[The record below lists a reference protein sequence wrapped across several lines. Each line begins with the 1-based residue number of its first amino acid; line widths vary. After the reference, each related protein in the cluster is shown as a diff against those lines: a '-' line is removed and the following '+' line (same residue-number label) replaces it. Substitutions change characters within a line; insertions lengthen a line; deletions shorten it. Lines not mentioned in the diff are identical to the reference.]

1 MPILSKLLSLRVK
14 AKIIPADLAP
24 LGIDSTKP
32 IIYVLDTE
40 SLISRVVLKTLC
52 QENNLSY
59 KNLPEHW
66 PKLTTVMAN
75 KRLKGFWNRK
85 PNYAVFEENLKNIL
99 SFLKKNPKEQL
110 QLVPISVFLGMAP
123 HKNSGIFKNLFS
135 EQWAIGGRLR
145 KLFSVLIHG
154 KKTLVRFSQPILLNQ
169 ESDDSHSADEL
180 AKKVS
185 RVLRVHFHRV
195 KTSVV
200 GPDLSHRRTVAKNI
214 LKRQKV
220 RQEIENYAKRKK
232 ISLAQSEKEAKKI
245 IKEIAS
251 DYSYPIVSIF
261 AKVLTKFWTKVY
273 NGVVFNHFEE
283 FRAKSQ
289 KYEIIYAPCH
299 RSHIDYLIMSYALHE
314 RGVVPPHIAAGIN
327 LNMPVMGSIL
337 RRSGAFFIRRSF
349 NSALY
354 STIFSEY
361 LSALL
366 AHGVSIEYFIEGT
379 RSRTGRLLEPK
390 AGMLAMTIKS
400 YLNERNKPLMFQ
412 PAHLNYEKL
421 MEGNSYQNELG
432 GKKKKGESLR
442 GLIKARKLLKQDYG
456 RLTVNF
462 SDPIFLDDLL
472 DKFKPNWREI
482 TLNHNK
488 KPEWF
493 KALVSDCGKEIM
505 QRINAAAHVNPIN
518 LLAIT
523 LLSTPNHSAG
533 VENLAQQIEFYKE
546 LLVQLPYSSR
556 VTITDLNSKEIFDL
570 GIKLGFIEIVPH
582 ELGDVIRV
590 KSGQG
595 ILLTYY
601 RNNILHLFAAS
612 SFIAMSLINQRQLQR
627 REILRLMGVVY
638 PYVKKEL
645 YLHWS
650 KEEFINYGR
659 KTLTVLKQLDVL
671 KSASRTIE
679 RHPGG
684 SIEAG
689 KLQVLAH
696 ALMQTYERFFI
707 VIAVLSKSGTE
718 QLSVPQLETL
728 CQKTASKLNLLYG
741 FNSPDFFDKSLFK
754 NFISN
759 LKSEKVIET
768 NKEGKILFTDNLKI
782 FYLGAKRL
790 LSRRIR
796 HSVLNLLMEPKEID
810 KPEQTTPSDNK
821 QKDKKKS

>member
-1 MPILSKLLSLRVK
+1 MSILSKILYLRIK
-14 AKIIPADLAP
+14 AKIIPNDLAQ
-24 LGIDSTKP
+24 LGIDQNQP
-32 IIYVLDTE
+32 IIYVLDTD
-40 SLISRVVLKTLC
+40 SLVSRVVLKTEC
-52 QENNLSY
+52 KRNNLSY
-59 KNLPEHW
+59 KNLPENW
-66 PKLTTVMAN
+66 PNFSTVMAN
-75 KRLKGFWNRK
+75 KYLRGFWNRK
-85 PNYAVFEENLKNIL
+85 PNYMVFQKNLKELIT
-99 SFLKKNPKEQL
+99 FLKNNPEQQI
-110 QLVPISVFLGMAP
+110 QLVPVSVFLGMAP
-123 HKNSGIFKNLFS
+123 NKESGIFKNLAS
-135 EQWAIGGRLR
+135 EQWSIGGRLR
-145 KLFSVLIHG
+145 KFFSFLFHG
-154 KKTLVRFSQPILLNQ
+154 KNTLLRFNQPINLNYNQ
-169 ESDDSHSADEL
+169 EPQESIDAL
-180 AKKVS
+180 VKKIS
-185 RVLRVHFHRV
+185 RVFRVHFYRV

-200 GPDLSHRRTVAKNI
+200 GPDLSHRRTVAQNI
-214 LKRQKV
+214 LKRSKV
-220 RQEIENYAKRKK
+220 RQEIEKYAKRKK
-232 ISLAQSEKEAKKI
+232 ITVSESEKEAKKI

-251 DYSYPIVSIF
+251 DYSYSMVSIF

-289 KYEIIYAPCH
+289 KYEVIYAPCH
-299 RSHIDYLIMSYALHE
+299 RSHIDYLIMSYALHD

-327 LNMPVMGSIL
+327 LNMPVIGSVL

-361 LSALL
+361 LGALL
-366 AHGVSIEYFIEGT
+366 THGVSIEYFIEGT
-379 RSRTGRLLEPK
+379 RSRTGRLLQPK

-400 YLNERNKPLMFQ
+400 YINERNKPLMFQ
-412 PAHLNYEKL
+412 PAHVNYEKL
-421 MEGNSYQNELG
+421 IEGNSYQNELG
-432 GKKKKGESLR
+432 GKSKKGESLG
-442 GLIKARKLLKQDYG
+442 GLFKARKLLKQDYG

-462 SDPIFLDDLL
+462 SDPILLDELL

-488 KPEWF
+488 KPDWF
-493 KALVSDCGKEIM
+493 KALVNDCGNEIM

-523 LLSTPNHSAG
+523 LLSTPNHSAA

-546 LLVQLPYSSR
+546 LLIRLPYSSR
-556 VTITDLNSKEIFDL
+556 VTITSLNTQEIFEL

-582 ELGDVIRV
+582 ELGNVIRV
-590 KSGQG
+590 KKDQG

-612 SFIAMSLINQRQLQR
+612 SFIAMSLINQKQIQR

-638 PYVKKEL
+638 PFVKKEL

-650 KEEFINYGR
+650 LDEFIAYGR
-659 KTLTVLKQLDVL
+659 KTIEVLKQLEVL
-671 KSASRTIE
+671 KSANRTVE
-679 RHPGG
+679 RYTGG

-689 KLQVLAH
+689 KLRVLAN

-707 VIAVLSKSGTE
+707 VIAVLSKSGSE
-718 QLSVPQLETL
+718 QVTVPQLENL
-728 CQKTASKLNLLYG
+728 CHKTASKLTLLYG

-759 LKSEKVIET
+759 LKSEDVIKT
-768 NKEGKILFTDNLKI
+768 NTKGKIIFTDNLKI

-796 HSVLNLLMEPKEID
+796 HSVLNLLEPK
-810 KPEQTTPSDNK
+810 S
-821 QKDKKKS
+821 

>member
-1 MPILSKLLSLRVK
+1 MSFLSKLLPIRIK
-14 AKIIPADLAP
+14 AKIIPKDLAP
-24 LGIDSTKP
+24 LGIDNNKP
-32 IIYVLDTE
+32 IIYVLDTD
-40 SLISRVVLKTLC
+40 SLISRVVLKTECKKNELC
-52 QENNLSY
+52 Y
-59 KNLPEHW
+59 KNMPNNWPSLP
-66 PKLTTVMAN
+66 KVMAN

-85 PNYAVFEENLKNIL
+85 ANYEEFQENLQKIL
-99 SFLKKNPKEQL
+99 TFLKDNPTETV
-110 QLVPISVFLGMAP
+110 QLVPVSVFLGMAP
-123 HKNSGIFKNLFS
+123 NKDSGIFKNLFS

-145 KLFSVLIHG
+145 KFFSVLMHG
-154 KKTLVRFSQPILLNQ
+154 KNTILRFSQPIMLSQEISSNQ
-169 ESDDSHSADEL
+169 NLEES
-180 AKKVS
+180 AKKIS
-185 RVLRVHFHRV
+185 RVLRVHFYRV

-214 LKRQKV
+214 LQRERV
-220 RQEIENYAKRKK
+220 RQEIIGYAKRKK
-232 ISLAQSEKEAKKI
+232 ISVAESEKEARKI

-261 AKVLTKFWTKVY
+261 AKMLTKFWTKVY

-289 KYEIIYAPCH
+289 KYEVIYTPCH
-299 RSHIDYLIMSYALHE
+299 RSHIDYLIMSYALHD

-327 LNMPVMGSIL
+327 LNMPVMGPIL

-366 AHGVSIEYFIEGT
+366 SHGVSIEYFIEGT

-400 YLNERNKPLMFQ
+400 YINERNKPLMFQ

-421 MEGNSYQNELG
+421 FEGSSYQSELG
-432 GKKKKGESLR
+432 GKKKKGESLS
-442 GLIKARKLLKQDYG
+442 GLIKARKLLKQEYG

-462 SDPIFLDDLL
+462 SEAILLDDLL
-472 DKFKPNWREI
+472 DKYKPDWRGI
-482 TLNHNK
+482 TLNFNK

-493 KALVSDCGKEIM
+493 KNLVADCGQEIM
-505 QRINAAAHVNPIN
+505 QRINSAAHVNPIN

-523 LLSTPNHSAG
+523 LLSTPNHSATS
-533 VENLAQQIEFYKE
+533 ENLALQIEFYKE
-546 LLVQLPYSSR
+546 LLRRLPYSSR
-556 VTITDLNSKEIFDL
+556 VTLTELNTQEIFDL
-570 GIKLGFIEIVPH
+570 GIELGFIEVVPH

-590 KSGQG
+590 KKDQG

-601 RNNILHLFAAS
+601 RNNILHLFAVS
-612 SFIAMSLINQRQLQR
+612 SFIAMSLVNQRQLPR
-627 REILRLMGVVY
+627 KEIIRLMGVIY

-645 YLHWS
+645 FLHWT
-650 KEEFINYGR
+650 KEEFIKYGR
-659 KTLTVLKQLDVL
+659 ETINLLKELEVL
-671 KSASRTIE
+671 KSNGRTIE
-679 RHPGG
+679 RYSGG

-689 KLQVLAH
+689 KLRVLAN

-707 VIAVLSKSGTE
+707 VIAVLSKGGSE
-718 QLSVPQLETL
+718 QLTASQLENL
-728 CQKTASKLNLLYG
+728 CHKTASKLNLLYG
-741 FNSPDFFDKSLFK
+741 FNSPDFFDKYLFK

-759 LKSEKVIET
+759 LKKEKVIET
-768 NKEGKILFTDNLKI
+768 NKDNKIIFTDDLKT

-796 HSVLNLLMEPKEID
+796 HSVLNLLDSK
-810 KPEQTTPSDNK
+810 N
-821 QKDKKKS
+821 

>member
-1 MPILSKLLSLRVK
+1 MTILSKLLALRVK
-14 AKIIPADLAP
+14 VKIIPSDFEN
-24 LGIDSTKP
+24 LGIDADKP
-32 IIYVLDTE
+32 IIYVLDTD
-40 SLISRVVLKTLC
+40 SLISRVVLKTES
-52 QENNLSY
+52 QNNNLSY

-66 PKLTTVMAN
+66 PKLTSVMAN
-75 KRLKGFWNRK
+75 KRLKGFWNRQA
-85 PNYAVFEENLKNIL
+85 NYTVFQDNLNTIL
-99 SFLKKNPKEQL
+99 NFLKENPKEQV
-110 QLVPISVFLGMAP
+110 QLVPVSVFLGMAP
-123 HKNSGIFKNLFS
+123 NKDAGIFKILFS

-145 KLFSVLIHG
+145 KFFSVLYHG
-154 KKTLVRFSQPILLNQ
+154 KNTILQYSQPILLNQ
-169 ESDDSHSADEL
+169 VFDSKDSIEGL
-180 AKKVS
+180 SKKIS
-185 RVLRVHFHRV
+185 RVLRVHFYRT

-214 LKRQKV
+214 LKRPKV
-220 RQEIENYAKRKK
+220 HQEIENYAKRKK
-232 ISLAQSEKEAKKI
+232 ITFAQSEKQAKKI

-251 DYSYPIVSIF
+251 DYTYSIVGLF
-261 AKVLTKFWTKVY
+261 AKALTKFWTKVY

-289 KYEIIYAPCH
+289 KYEVIYTPCH
-299 RSHIDYLIMSYALHE
+299 RSHVDYLIMSYALHE

-327 LNMPVMGSIL
+327 LNMPVIGPIL
-337 RRSGAFFIRRSF
+337 RKSGAFFIRRSF

-379 RSRTGRLLEPK
+379 RSRTGRLLQPK

-400 YLNERNKPLMFQ
+400 YINERNKPLMFQ
-412 PAHLNYEKL
+412 PAHVNYERL

-432 GKKKKGESLR
+432 GKSKKGETLS

-472 DKFKPNWREI
+472 DKHKPNWREI

-488 KPEWF
+488 KPDWF
-493 KALVSDCGKEIM
+493 KALVNDCGTEIM
-505 QRINAAAHVNPIN
+505 QHINAAAHVNPIN

-533 VENLAQQIEFYKE
+533 VENLADQIDFYKE
-546 LLVQLPYSSR
+546 LIIRLPYSSR
-556 VTITDLNSKEIFDL
+556 VTMTDLNTQEIFDL
-570 GIKLGFIEIVPH
+570 GIKLGFIELVKH

-590 KSGQG
+590 KKEQG

-601 RNNILHLFAAS
+601 RNNILHLFAVS
-612 SFIAMSLINQRQLQR
+612 SFVAMTLNNQQQLQR
-627 REILRLMGVVY
+627 REILRLLAVVY
-638 PYVKKEL
+638 PYVKNEL
-645 YLHWS
+645 YIHWTK
-650 KEEFINYGR
+650 KEFVSYGR
-659 KTLTVLKQLDVL
+659 DTLDVLKQLNLL
-671 KSASRTIE
+671 KTASRTIE
-679 RHPGG
+679 RFPGG
-684 SIEAG
+684 TLESG
-689 KLQVLAH
+689 KLKVLSN

-707 VIAVLSKSGTE
+707 VIAVLSKGGSEKLT
-718 QLSVPQLETL
+718 VPQLETL
-728 CQKTASKLNLLYG
+728 CHKTASKLNLLYG

-759 LKSEKVIET
+759 LKTENLIET
-768 NKEGKILFTDNLKI
+768 NNEGKIIFTENLKT
-782 FYLGAKRL
+782 FYLGSKML

-796 HSVLNLLMEPKEID
+796 HSVLTLLEP
-810 KPEQTTPSDNK
+810 NN
-821 QKDKKKS
+821 

>member
-1 MPILSKLLSLRVK
+1 MSIISKILSLRVK
-14 AKIIPADLAP
+14 VKIIPDDLGK
-24 LGIDSTKP
+24 LGINNSKP
-32 IIYVLDTE
+32 IIYVLDTN
-40 SLISRVVLKTLC
+40 SLVSRVVLKTEC
-52 QENNLSY
+52 EKKHLSY

-75 KRLKGFWNRK
+75 KRLKGFWSRK
-85 PNYAVFEENLKNIL
+85 ADYLEFQENLQTIL
-99 SFLKKNPKEQL
+99 TFLKEYPQEQV
-110 QLVPISVFLGMAP
+110 QLVPVSVYLGMAP
-123 HKNSGIFKNLFS
+123 NKNAGIFKILFS
-135 EQWAIGGRLR
+135 EHWSIGGRLR
-145 KLFSVLIHG
+145 KFFSILFHG
-154 KKTLVRFSQPILLNQ
+154 KNTLLQFSQPILLNH
-169 ESDDSHSADEL
+169 ELDNSNSVEDL
-180 AKKVS
+180 AKKIS
-185 RVLRVHFHRV
+185 RVLRVHFYRV

-214 LKRQKV
+214 LKRTKV
-220 RQEIENYAKRKK
+220 KQEIENYARRKK
-232 ISLAQSEKEAKKI
+232 ITVAKSEKEARKI

-251 DYSYPIVSIF
+251 DYTYSIVSLF

-289 KYEIIYAPCH
+289 KYEVVYAPCH

-327 LNMPVMGSIL
+327 LNMPVLGPIL
-337 RRSGAFFIRRSF
+337 RKSGAFFIRRSF

-366 AHGVSIEYFIEGT
+366 SHGVSIEYFIEGG
-379 RSRTGRLLEPK
+379 RSRTGRLLQPK

-412 PAHLNYEKL
+412 PAHVNYEKL

-432 GKKKKGESLR
+432 GKTKKGESLSD
-442 GLIKARKLLKQDYG
+442 LFKARKLLKQEFG

-462 SDPIFLDDLL
+462 SEPILLDDML
-472 DKFKPNWREI
+472 DKYKPNWREI
-482 TLNHNK
+482 TLEHKK
-488 KPEWF
+488 KPDWF
-493 KALVSDCGKEIM
+493 KALVNDCGQEIM

-533 VENLAQQIEFYKE
+533 IENLTQQIDFYKE
-546 LLVQLPYSSR
+546 LITRLPYSSR
-556 VTITDLNSKEIFDL
+556 ITITKLNTQEILDL
-570 GIKLGFIEIVPH
+570 GVKLGFIEIVTH

-590 KSGQG
+590 KKEQG
-595 ILLTYY
+595 VLMTYY
-601 RNNILHLFAAS
+601 RNNILHLFAVS
-612 SFIAMSLINQRQLQR
+612 SFIAMSLVNQRQLQR
-627 REILRLMGVVY
+627 REIIRLLGVIY

-650 KEEFINYGR
+650 LEEFIAYGR
-659 KTLTVLKQLDVL
+659 ETLEVLKQLEVL
-671 KSASRTIE
+671 KTANRTIE
-679 RHPGG
+679 RYSGG
-684 SIEAG
+684 TNEGG
-689 KLQVLAH
+689 KLRVLAN
-696 ALMQTYERFFI
+696 ALTQTYERFFI
-707 VIAVLSKSGTE
+707 VIAVLSKSGSE
-718 QLSVPQLETL
+718 QLTVPQLETL
-728 CQKTASKLNLLYG
+728 CHKTASKLNLLYG

-768 NKEGKILFTDNLKI
+768 NTAGKILFTDNLKT
-782 FYLGAKRL
+782 FYMGAKTL

-796 HSVLNLLMEPKEID
+796 HSVLNLLEPTKEKVTNPLI
-810 KPEQTTPSDNK
+810 ET
-821 QKDKKKS
+821 DKKTNK

>member
-1 MPILSKLLSLRVK
+1 MSILSKILYLRVK
-14 AKIIPADLAP
+14 AKIIPDNLES
-24 LGIDSTKP
+24 LGINQNKP
-32 IIYVLDTE
+32 IIYVLDMD
-40 SLISRVVLKTLC
+40 SLVSRLVLKTECKSHKLG
-52 QENNLSY
+52 Y

-85 PNYAVFEENLKNIL
+85 PSYSVFQDNLETIL
-99 SFLKKNPKEQL
+99 AFLKENPKEHV
-110 QLVPISVFLGMAP
+110 QLVPVSVFLGMAP
-123 HKNSGIFKNLFS
+123 SKNAGIFKILFS
-135 EQWAIGGRLR
+135 EQWSIGGRLR
-145 KLFSVLIHG
+145 KFFSILFHG
-154 KKTLVRFSQPILLNQ
+154 KNTLLRFSQPILLNG
-169 ESDDSHSADEL
+169 SMDDSNSAEKL
-180 AKKVS
+180 SKKLS
-185 RVLRVHFHRV
+185 RVLRVHFYRI

-214 LKRQKV
+214 LKRTKV
-220 RQEIENYAKRKK
+220 HQEIKNYAKRKK
-232 ISLAQSEKEAKKI
+232 ITTTQAEKEARKI

-251 DYSYPIVSIF
+251 NYTYSIVSLF
-261 AKVLTKFWTKVY
+261 AKVLTRFWTNVY

-289 KYEIIYAPCH
+289 KYEVIYAPCH

-327 LNMPVMGSIL
+327 LNMPVIGPIL
-337 RRSGAFFIRRSF
+337 RKSGAFFIRRSF

-366 AHGVSIEYFIEGT
+366 SHGVSIEYFIEGT
-379 RSRTGRLLEPK
+379 RSRTGRLLQPK

-412 PAHLNYEKL
+412 PAHVNYEKL
-421 MEGNSYQNELG
+421 MEGNSYQSELG
-432 GKKKKGESLR
+432 GKSKKGETLG
-442 GLIKARKLLKQDYG
+442 GLLKARKLLKQDYG

-462 SDPIFLDDLL
+462 SEAIMLDDLL
-472 DKFKPNWREI
+472 DKHNPDWRNI
-482 TLNHNK
+482 TLEGNK

-493 KALVSDCGKEIM
+493 KNLVHECGQEIM

-533 VENLAQQIEFYKE
+533 LENLAQQIEFYKQ
-546 LLVQLPYSSR
+546 LIAKLPYSSR
-556 VTITDLNSKEIFDL
+556 VTTTSLTVDEIFTL
-570 GIKLGFIEIVPH
+570 GIELGFIEVVKH
-582 ELGDVIRV
+582 ELGDVVRV
-590 KSGQG
+590 KKDQG

-612 SFIAMSLINQRQLQR
+612 SFIAMTLVNQKQLQR

-650 KEEFINYGR
+650 KEEFVAYGR
-659 KTLTVLKQLDVL
+659 ETIEVLKQLEVL
-671 KSASRTIE
+671 KSANRTVE
-679 RHPGG
+679 RYTGG

-689 KLQVLAH
+689 KLRVLAN

-707 VIAVLSKSGTE
+707 VIAVLSKSGSE
-718 QLSVPQLETL
+718 QITAPQLESL
-728 CQKTASKLNLLYG
+728 CHKTASKLNLLYG

-759 LKSEKVIET
+759 LKTENVIET
-768 NKEGKILFTDNLKI
+768 NSEGKIIFTENLKT
-782 FYLGAKRL
+782 FYMGAKRL
-790 LSRRIR
+790 LSQRIR
-796 HSVLNLLMEPKEID
+796 HSVLNLLAP
-810 KPEQTTPSDNK
+810 T
-821 QKDKKKS
+821 KK

>member
-1 MPILSKLLSLRVK
+1 MSILSKLLSLRVK
-14 AKIIPADLAP
+14 AKIIPDDLAK
-24 LGIDSTKP
+24 LGIDKKKP
-32 IIYVLDTE
+32 IIYVIDTD
-40 SLISRVVLKTLC
+40 SLISRVVLKTEC
-52 QENNLSY
+52 KKKQLSY
-59 KNLPEHW
+59 KNLPPHW
-66 PKLTTVMAN
+66 PKLTNVMAN
-75 KRLKGFWNRK
+75 KHLKGFWNRA
-85 PNYAVFEENLKNIL
+85 PNYFVFQENLKHIL
-99 SFLKKNPKEQL
+99 SFLKQHPNEEL
-110 QLVPISVFLGMAP
+110 QLVPVSVFLGMAP
-123 HKNSGIFKNLFS
+123 NKNSGFFKILFS

-145 KLFSVLIHG
+145 KFFSILIHG
-154 KKTLVRFSQPILLNQ
+154 KNTLVRFSPPILLNQ
-169 ESDDSHSADEL
+169 ELDSSKNLEQL
-180 AKKVS
+180 SKKVS
-185 RVLRVHFHRV
+185 RVLRVHFYRIR
-195 KTSVV
+195 TSVV

-214 LKRQKV
+214 LKRPKV
-220 RQEIENYAKRKK
+220 RQEIEKFAKRKK
-232 ISLAQSEKEAKKI
+232 IPLSQSEKQAKKI

-251 DYSYPIVSIF
+251 DYSYSMVSIF

-273 NGVVFNHFEE
+273 SGVVFNHFEE
-283 FRAKSQ
+283 FRAESQ
-289 KYEIIYAPCH
+289 KFEVVYTPCH

-314 RGVVPPHIAAGIN
+314 RAIVPPHIAAGIN
-327 LNMPVMGSIL
+327 LNMPVIGSVL

-366 AHGVSIEYFIEGT
+366 AHGISIEYFIEGT

-400 YLNERNKPLMFQ
+400 YINERNKPLMFQ

-421 MEGNSYQNELG
+421 MEGNSYQSELG
-432 GKKKKGESLR
+432 GKTKKGETLG
-442 GLIKARKLLKQDYG
+442 GLFKARKLLKQDYG

-462 SDPIFLDDLL
+462 SEPILLDDLL
-472 DKFKPNWREI
+472 DKYKPDWRSI
-482 TLNHNK
+482 SMDHNK

-493 KALVSDCGKEIM
+493 KSVVNHCGKEIM

-533 VENLAQQIEFYKE
+533 IENLAQQIDFYK
-546 LLVQLPYSSR
+546 QLIIRQPYSSR
-556 VTITDLNSKEIFDL
+556 VTITSMDTKEIFDL

-590 KSGQG
+590 KKEQG

-612 SFIAMSLINQRQLQR
+612 SFIAMSLVNQQQLQR

-650 KEEFINYGR
+650 KDEFITYGR
-659 KTLTVLKQLDVL
+659 ETLTLLKQLNVL
-671 KSASRTIE
+671 KSANRTVE
-679 RHPGG
+679 SYPGG

-689 KLQVLAH
+689 KLRVLAN
-696 ALMQTYERFFI
+696 ALMHTYERFFI
-707 VIAVLSKSGTE
+707 VIAVLSKSGSE
-718 QLSVPQLETL
+718 QLTVPQLENL
-728 CQKTASKLNLLYG
+728 CHKTASKLNLLYG

-759 LKSEKVIET
+759 LKTEEVIKT
-768 NKEGKILFTDNLKI
+768 NKSGKIIFTDNLKV

-796 HSVLNLLMEPKEID
+796 HSVLNLLAPKN
-810 KPEQTTPSDNK
+810 P
-821 QKDKKKS
+821 

>member
-1 MPILSKLLSLRVK
+1 MSILSKILYLRIK
-14 AKIIPADLAP
+14 AKIIPADLAK
-24 LGIDSTKP
+24 LGIDGKKP
-32 IIYVLDTE
+32 TIYVIDTD
-40 SLISRVVLKTLC
+40 SIVSRVVLKKEC
-52 QENNLSY
+52 QSKHLSY
-59 KNLPEHW
+59 KNLPDHW

-75 KRLKGFWNRK
+75 RRLKGFWNRQPDYK
-85 PNYAVFEENLKNIL
+85 IFQDNLTSIL
-99 SFLKKNPKEQL
+99 TFLKENPDEQL
-110 QLVPISVFLGMAP
+110 QLVPVSVFLGMAP
-123 HKNSGIFKNLFS
+123 HKDSGIFKNLFS
-135 EQWAIGGRLR
+135 EQWSIGGRLR
-145 KLFSVLIHG
+145 KFFSIILHG
-154 KKTLVRFSQPILLNQ
+154 KKTLLRFSQPILLNQ
-169 ESDDSHSADEL
+169 ELDSSTSVDDL
-180 AKKVS
+180 VKKVS
-185 RVLRVHFHRV
+185 RVLRVHFYRI

-200 GPDLSHRRTVAKNI
+200 GPDLSHRRTVARNI
-214 LKRQKV
+214 LKRAKV
-220 RQEIENYAKRKK
+220 RQEIKNYAKRKK
-232 ISLAQSEKEAKKI
+232 INLSESEKQAKKI
-245 IKEIAS
+245 IKEVAS
-251 DYSYPIVSIF
+251 DYSYSMVSIF
-261 AKVLTKFWTKVY
+261 ARALTSFWTKVY

-289 KYEIIYAPCH
+289 KYEVIYTPCH

-327 LNMPVMGSIL
+327 LNMPVLGLLL

-390 AGMLAMTIKS
+390 AGMLAMTIQS

-421 MEGNSYQNELG
+421 MEGNSYQSELG
-432 GKKKKGESLR
+432 GKSKKGETLS
-442 GLIKARKLLKQDYG
+442 GLFKARKLLKQNYG

-462 SDPIFLDDLL
+462 SEPIYLDDLL
-472 DKFKPNWREI
+472 DKHKPDWREI
-482 TLNHNK
+482 TLKHNK

-493 KALVSDCGKEIM
+493 KTLVNDCGKEIM

-523 LLSTPNHSAG
+523 LLSTPNHSAAA
-533 VENLAQQIEFYKE
+533 ENLALQIDFYRE
-546 LLVQLPYSSR
+546 LIIRLPYSSR
-556 VTITDLNSKEIFDL
+556 VTITSLQTDEIFKL

-590 KSGQG
+590 KKEQG

-612 SFIAMSLINQRQLQR
+612 SFIAMCLVNQRQMQR
-627 REILRLMGVVY
+627 REIIRLMTVVY

-650 KEEFINYGR
+650 KEEFVNYGR
-659 KTLTVLKQLDVL
+659 ETLSVLKQLEVL
-671 KSASRTIE
+671 KSANRTVE
-679 RHPGG
+679 RYAGG

-689 KLQVLAH
+689 KLRVLAN
-696 ALMQTYERFFI
+696 ALMQTYERFYI
-707 VIAVLSKSGTE
+707 VIAILSKSGSA
-718 QLSVPQLETL
+718 QLTVPQLENL
-728 CQKTASKLNLLYG
+728 CHKTASKLNLLYG

-759 LKSEKVIET
+759 LKSESVIET
-768 NKEGKILFTDNLKI
+768 SRDGKIIFTENLKV

-796 HSVLNLLMEPKEID
+796 HSVLNLLEPKS
-810 KPEQTTPSDNK
+810 KL
-821 QKDKKKS
+821 

>member
-1 MPILSKLLSLRVK
+1 MSLLSKLLYLRIK
-14 AKIIPADLAP
+14 AKIIPNDLAQ
-24 LGIDSTKP
+24 LGIDFDKP
-32 IIYVLDTE
+32 IIYVLDTD
-40 SLISRVVLKTLC
+40 SLVSRVVLKTEC
-52 QENNLSY
+52 KKNNLSY
-59 KNLPEHW
+59 KNLPNGW
-66 PKLTTVMAN
+66 PKFPAVMAN
-75 KRLKGFWNRK
+75 KYLRGFWNRQA
-85 PNYAVFEENLKNIL
+85 NYGVFQKNLKDIIAY
-99 SFLKKNPKEQL
+99 LKDNPGDQV
-110 QLVPISVFLGMAP
+110 QLVPVSVFLGMAP
-123 HKNSGIFKNLFS
+123 NKNSGIFKNLVS
-135 EQWAIGGRLR
+135 EQWSIGGRLR
-145 KLFSVLIHG
+145 KFFSILFHG
-154 KKTLVRFSQPILLNQ
+154 KNTLLRFNQPIVLNYGEQ
-169 ESDDSHSADEL
+169 PEEEIDEDTDDL
-180 AKKVS
+180 VKKIS
-185 RVLRVHFHRV
+185 RVFRVHFYRV

-214 LKRQKV
+214 LKRPKV
-220 RQEIENYAKRKK
+220 REEIENYAKRKK
-232 ISLAQSEKEAKKI
+232 IAVTQSEKEARKI

-251 DYSYPIVSIF
+251 DYSYSMVSIF
-261 AKVLTKFWTKVY
+261 AKALTKFWTKVY

-289 KYEIIYAPCH
+289 KYEVIYTPCH

-327 LNMPVMGSIL
+327 LNMPVIGSVL

-366 AHGVSIEYFIEGT
+366 THGVSIEYFIEGT
-379 RSRTGRLLEPK
+379 RSRTGRLLQPK

-412 PAHLNYEKL
+412 PAHVNYEKL

-432 GKKKKGESLR
+432 GKSKKGESLG
-442 GLIKARKLLKQDYG
+442 GLFKARKLLKQDYG

-462 SDPIFLDDLL
+462 SDPIMLDELL

-493 KALVSDCGKEIM
+493 KALVNNCGNEIM
-505 QRINAAAHVNPIN
+505 QRINSAAHVNPIN

-523 LLSTPNHSAG
+523 LLSTPNHSAA
-533 VENLAQQIEFYKE
+533 VENLAHQIEFYKE
-546 LLVQLPYSSR
+546 LLVRLPYSAR
-556 VTITDLNSKEIFDL
+556 ITITELNTQEIFDL

-590 KSGQG
+590 KKDQG

-612 SFIAMSLINQRQLQR
+612 SFIAMSLVNQKQLQR
-627 REILRLMGVVY
+627 REILRLMAVIY
-638 PYVKKEL
+638 PYIKKEL
-645 YLHWS
+645 YLKWTL
-650 KEEFINYGR
+650 EEFVAYGR
-659 KTLTVLKQLDVL
+659 ETLEVLKQLEVL
-671 KSASRTIE
+671 KSANRTVE
-679 RHPGG
+679 RHTGG

-689 KLQVLAH
+689 KLRVLAN
-696 ALMQTYERFFI
+696 ALMQTYERFFL
-707 VIAVLSKSGTE
+707 VIAVLSKSGSE
-718 QLSVPQLETL
+718 QVTVPQLETL
-728 CQKTASKLNLLYG
+728 CHKTASKLNLLYG

-759 LKSEKVIET
+759 LKSEDVIET
-768 NKEGKILFTDNLKI
+768 NSDGKIIFTDNLKT

-796 HSVLNLLMEPKEID
+796 HSVLNLLEPKT
-810 KPEQTTPSDNK
+810 K
-821 QKDKKKS
+821 

>member
-1 MPILSKLLSLRVK
+1 MSILSKLLALRVK
-14 AKIIPADLAP
+14 VKIIPSDLEK
-24 LGIDSTKP
+24 LGIDSNKP
-32 IIYVLDTE
+32 IIYVLDTD
-40 SLISRVVLKTLC
+40 SLISRVVLKTEC
-52 QENNLSY
+52 EKNQLSY
-59 KNLPEHW
+59 KNLPDHW

-85 PNYAVFEENLKNIL
+85 ADYNVFQEQLTNILTFLKN
-99 SFLKKNPKEQL
+99 NPNEHV
-110 QLVPISVFLGMAP
+110 QLVPVSVFLGMAP
-123 HKNSGIFKNLFS
+123 NKNAGIFKILFS
-135 EQWAIGGRLR
+135 EQWSIGGRLR
-145 KLFSVLIHG
+145 KFFSIVFQG
-154 KKTLVRFSQPILLNQ
+154 KNTLLRFSQPILLNK
-169 ESDDSHSADEL
+169 EIDDTDSLDRLS
-180 AKKVS
+180 KKIS
-185 RVLRVHFHRV
+185 RVLRVHFYRI

-214 LKRQKV
+214 LKRKRV

-232 ISLAQSEKEAKKI
+232 ITIAKSEKEAKKI
-245 IKEIAS
+245 IKEVAS
-251 DYSYPIVSIF
+251 DYSYSIVSLF
-261 AKVLTKFWTKVY
+261 AKMLTKFWTKVY

-289 KYEIIYAPCH
+289 KYEVIYAPCH

-327 LNMPVMGSIL
+327 LNMPVMGPIL

-366 AHGVSIEYFIEGT
+366 SHGVSIEYFIEGT
-379 RSRTGRLLEPK
+379 RSRTGRLLQPK

-412 PAHLNYEKL
+412 PAHVNYEKL

-432 GKKKKGESLR
+432 GKSKKSESLS
-442 GLIKARKLLKQDYG
+442 GLIKARKLLKQNYG

-462 SDPIFLDDLL
+462 SEPILLDDLL

-493 KALVSDCGKEIM
+493 KTLVNECGKEIM
-505 QRINAAAHVNPIN
+505 QRINASAHVNPIN

-523 LLSTPNHSAG
+523 LLATPNHSAG
-533 VENLAQQIEFYKE
+533 KENLVQQINFYKE
-546 LLVQLPYSSR
+546 LITVLPYSSR
-556 VTITDLNSKEIFDL
+556 VTMTKLNTDEIIEL
-570 GIKLGFIEIVPH
+570 GIKLGFIEIVSH

-590 KSGQG
+590 KKEQG
-595 ILLTYY
+595 ILMTYY
-601 RNNILHLFAAS
+601 RNNILHLFAIS
-612 SFIAMSLINQRQLQR
+612 SFIAMSLVNHKQLQR
-627 REILRLMGVVY
+627 REILRLLGVVY

-650 KEEFINYGR
+650 REEFISYGR
-659 KTLTVLKQLDVL
+659 KTLELLKQLDVL
-671 KSASRTIE
+671 KTANRTVE
-679 RHPGG
+679 RYSGDTIKG
-684 SIEAG
+684 G
-689 KLQVLAH
+689 KLRVLAN

-707 VIAVLSKSGTE
+707 VVAVLSKRGSE
-718 QLSVPQLETL
+718 QLTVPELETL
-728 CQKTASKLNLLYG
+728 CHKTASKLNLLYG

-754 NFISN
+754 NFIGN

-768 NKEGKILFTDNLKI
+768 DSAGKIIFTDNLKT
-782 FYLGAKRL
+782 FYMGAKRL

-796 HSVLNLLMEPKEID
+796 HSVLNLLVEPQVSNPQIESSQE
-810 KPEQTTPSDNK
+810 PENTQN
-821 QKDKKKS
+821 

>member
-1 MPILSKLLSLRVK
+1 MSILSKLLALRVK
-14 AKIIPADLAP
+14 VKIIPDDLKK
-24 LGIDSTKP
+24 LGIDSSKP
-32 IIYVLDTE
+32 IIYVLDTD
-40 SLISRVVLKTLC
+40 SLISRVVLKTEC
-52 QENNLSY
+52 KKNQLSY
-59 KNLPEHW
+59 KNLPENW
-66 PKLTTVMAN
+66 PKLTTVIAN
-75 KRLKGFWNRK
+75 KRLKGFWSRQPDYIIFQEKLN
-85 PNYAVFEENLKNIL
+85 AILTFLKN
-99 SFLKKNPKEQL
+99 NPNEQA
-110 QLVPISVFLGMAP
+110 QLVPVSVFLGMAP
-123 HKNSGIFKNLFS
+123 NKNAGIFKILFS
-135 EQWAIGGRLR
+135 EQWSIGGRLR
-145 KLFSVLIHG
+145 KFFSILLHG
-154 KKTLVRFSQPILLNQ
+154 KKTLLRFSQPILLNQ
-169 ESDDSHSADEL
+169 EVDDSQSIDDL
-180 AKKVS
+180 TKKIS
-185 RVLRVHFHRV
+185 RVLRVHFYRIR
-195 KTSVV
+195 TSVV

-214 LKRQKV
+214 LKRSRV
-220 RQEIENYAKRKK
+220 SQEIESYARRKK
-232 ISLAQSEKEAKKI
+232 ISVAKSEKEAKKI

-251 DYSYPIVSIF
+251 DYTYSMVSLF

-289 KYEIIYAPCH
+289 KYEVIYAPCH

-337 RRSGAFFIRRSF
+337 RKSGAFFIRRSF

-379 RSRTGRLLEPK
+379 RSRTGRLLQPK

-412 PAHLNYEKL
+412 PAHVNYEKL

-432 GKKKKGESLR
+432 GKSKKSESL
-442 GLIKARKLLKQDYG
+442 LDLFKARKLLKQNFG

-462 SDPIFLDDLL
+462 SEPIMLDDLL
-472 DKFKPNWREI
+472 DKCKPNWREI

-493 KALVSDCGKEIM
+493 KALVHDCGKEIM
-505 QRINAAAHVNPIN
+505 QRINASAHVNPIN

-523 LLSTPNHSAG
+523 LLATPNHSAG
-533 VENLAQQIEFYKE
+533 KENLIQQIEFYKA
-546 LLVQLPYSSR
+546 LIIRLPYSSR
-556 VTITDLNSKEIFDL
+556 VTLTELDSNQIIEL

-582 ELGDVIRV
+582 ELGDVVRV
-590 KSGQG
+590 KKDQG

-601 RNNILHLFAAS
+601 RNNILHLFAVS
-612 SFIAMSLINQRQLQR
+612 SFIAMSLVNHKQLQR
-627 REILRLMGVVY
+627 REIIRLLGVIY
-638 PYVKKEL
+638 PYVNKEL

-650 KEEFINYGR
+650 LEEFVAYGR
-659 KTLTVLKQLDVL
+659 QTLELLKELGVLKT
-671 KSASRTIE
+671 ANRTVE
-679 RHPGG
+679 RYSGET
-684 SIEAG
+684 IEAG
-689 KLQVLAH
+689 KLRVLAN

-707 VIAVLSKSGTE
+707 VVAVLSKSGSG

-728 CQKTASKLNLLYG
+728 CHKTASKLNLLYG

-754 NFISN
+754 NFIAN
-759 LKSEKVIET
+759 LKAEKVIET
-768 NKEGKILFTDNLKI
+768 DSSGKILFTDNLKT

-796 HSVLNLLMEPKEID
+796 HSVLNLLGEPETPD
-810 KPEQTTPSDNK
+810 KQVIPKNK
-821 QKDKKKS
+821 Q

>member
-1 MPILSKLLSLRVK
+1 MSLLSKLLYLRIK
-14 AKIIPADLAP
+14 AKIIPNDLAQ
-24 LGIDSTKP
+24 LGIDFDKP
-32 IIYVLDTE
+32 IIYVLDTD
-40 SLISRVVLKTLC
+40 SLVSRVVLKTEC
-52 QENNLSY
+52 KKNNLSY
-59 KNLPEHW
+59 KNLPNGL
-66 PKLTTVMAN
+66 PKFPAVMAN
-75 KRLKGFWNRK
+75 KYLRGFWNRQA
-85 PNYAVFEENLKNIL
+85 NYGVFQKNLKDIITY
-99 SFLKKNPKEQL
+99 LKDNPGDQV
-110 QLVPISVFLGMAP
+110 QLVPVSVFLGMAP
-123 HKNSGIFKNLFS
+123 NKNSGIFKNLVS
-135 EQWAIGGRLR
+135 EQWSIGGRLR
-145 KLFSVLIHG
+145 KFFSILFHG
-154 KKTLVRFSQPILLNQ
+154 KNTLLRFNQPIVLNYGEQ
-169 ESDDSHSADEL
+169 PKEEINEDTDDL
-180 AKKVS
+180 VKKIS
-185 RVLRVHFHRV
+185 RVFRVHFYRV

-214 LKRQKV
+214 LKRPKV
-220 RQEIENYAKRKK
+220 REEIENYAKRKK
-232 ISLAQSEKEAKKI
+232 IAVTQSEKEARKI

-251 DYSYPIVSIF
+251 DYSYSMVSIF
-261 AKVLTKFWTKVY
+261 AKALTKFWTKVY

-289 KYEIIYAPCH
+289 KYEVIYTPCH

-327 LNMPVMGSIL
+327 LNMPVIGSVL

-366 AHGVSIEYFIEGT
+366 THGVSIEYFIEGT
-379 RSRTGRLLEPK
+379 RSRTGRLLQPK

-400 YLNERNKPLMFQ
+400 YINERNKPLMFQ
-412 PAHLNYEKL
+412 PAHVNYEKL

-432 GKKKKGESLR
+432 GKSKKGESLG
-442 GLIKARKLLKQDYG
+442 GLFKARKLLKQDYG

-462 SDPIFLDDLL
+462 SDPIMLDELL

-493 KALVSDCGKEIM
+493 KALVNNCGNEIM
-505 QRINAAAHVNPIN
+505 QRINSAAHVNPIN

-523 LLSTPNHSAG
+523 LLSTPNHSAA
-533 VENLAQQIEFYKE
+533 VENLAHQIEFYKE
-546 LLVQLPYSSR
+546 LLVRLPYSAR
-556 VTITDLNSKEIFDL
+556 ITITELNTQEIFDL

-590 KSGQG
+590 KKDQG

-612 SFIAMSLINQRQLQR
+612 SFIAMSLVNQKQLQR
-627 REILRLMGVVY
+627 REILRLMAVIY
-638 PYVKKEL
+638 PYIKKEL
-645 YLHWS
+645 YLKWTL
-650 KEEFINYGR
+650 EEFVAYGR
-659 KTLTVLKQLDVL
+659 ETLEVLKQLEVL
-671 KSASRTIE
+671 KSANRTVE
-679 RHPGG
+679 RHTGG

-689 KLQVLAH
+689 KLRVLAN
-696 ALMQTYERFFI
+696 ALMQTYERFFL
-707 VIAVLSKSGTE
+707 VIAVLSKSGSE
-718 QLSVPQLETL
+718 QVTVPQLETL
-728 CQKTASKLNLLYG
+728 CHKTASKLNLLYG

-759 LKSEKVIET
+759 LKSEEVIET
-768 NKEGKILFTDNLKI
+768 NSEGKIIFTENLKT

-796 HSVLNLLMEPKEID
+796 HSVLNLLEPKT
-810 KPEQTTPSDNK
+810 K
-821 QKDKKKS
+821 

>member
-1 MPILSKLLSLRVK
+1 MSLLSKLLYLRIK
-14 AKIIPADLAP
+14 AKIIPNDLAQ
-24 LGIDSTKP
+24 LGIDFDKP
-32 IIYVLDTE
+32 IIYVLDTD
-40 SLISRVVLKTLC
+40 SLVSRVVLKTEC
-52 QENNLSY
+52 KKNNLSY
-59 KNLPEHW
+59 KNLPNGW
-66 PKLTTVMAN
+66 PKFPAVMAN
-75 KRLKGFWNRK
+75 KYLRGFWNRQA
-85 PNYAVFEENLKNIL
+85 NYGVFQKNLKDIIAY
-99 SFLKKNPKEQL
+99 LKDNPGDQV
-110 QLVPISVFLGMAP
+110 QLVPVSVFLGMAP
-123 HKNSGIFKNLFS
+123 NKNSGIFKNLVS
-135 EQWAIGGRLR
+135 EQWSIGGRLR
-145 KLFSVLIHG
+145 KFFSILFHG
-154 KKTLVRFSQPILLNQ
+154 KNTLLRFNQPIVLNYGEQ
-169 ESDDSHSADEL
+169 PEEEIDEDTDDL
-180 AKKVS
+180 VKKIS
-185 RVLRVHFHRV
+185 RVFRVHFYRV

-214 LKRQKV
+214 LKRPKV
-220 RQEIENYAKRKK
+220 REEIENYAKRKK
-232 ISLAQSEKEAKKI
+232 IAVTQSEKEARKI

-251 DYSYPIVSIF
+251 DYSYSMVSIF
-261 AKVLTKFWTKVY
+261 AKALTKFWTKVY

-289 KYEIIYAPCH
+289 KYEVIYTPCH

-327 LNMPVMGSIL
+327 LNMPVIGSVL

-366 AHGVSIEYFIEGT
+366 THGVSIEYFIEGT
-379 RSRTGRLLEPK
+379 RSRTGRLLQPK

-412 PAHLNYEKL
+412 PAHVNYEKL

-432 GKKKKGESLR
+432 GKSKKGESLG
-442 GLIKARKLLKQDYG
+442 GLFKARKLLKQDYG

-462 SDPIFLDDLL
+462 SDPIMLDELL

-493 KALVSDCGKEIM
+493 KALVNNCGNEIM
-505 QRINAAAHVNPIN
+505 QRINSAAHVNPIN

-523 LLSTPNHSAG
+523 LLSTPNHSAA
-533 VENLAQQIEFYKE
+533 VENLAHQIE
-546 LLVQLPYSSR
+546 LLVRLPYSAR
-556 VTITDLNSKEIFDL
+556 ITITELNTQEIFDL

-590 KSGQG
+590 KKDQG

-612 SFIAMSLINQRQLQR
+612 SFIAMSLVNQKQLQR
-627 REILRLMGVVY
+627 REILRLMAVIY
-638 PYVKKEL
+638 PYIKKEL
-645 YLHWS
+645 YLKWTL
-650 KEEFINYGR
+650 EEFVAYGR
-659 KTLTVLKQLDVL
+659 ETLEVLKQLEVL
-671 KSASRTIE
+671 KSANRTVE
-679 RHPGG
+679 RHTGG

-689 KLQVLAH
+689 KLRVLAN
-696 ALMQTYERFFI
+696 ALMQTYERFFL
-707 VIAVLSKSGTE
+707 VIAVLSKSGSE
-718 QLSVPQLETL
+718 QVTVPQLETL
-728 CQKTASKLNLLYG
+728 CHKTASKLNLLYG

-759 LKSEKVIET
+759 LKSEDVIET
-768 NKEGKILFTDNLKI
+768 NSDGKIIFTDNLKT

-796 HSVLNLLMEPKEID
+796 HSVLNLLEPKT
-810 KPEQTTPSDNK
+810 K
-821 QKDKKKS
+821 

>member
-1 MPILSKLLSLRVK
+1 MSILSKLLALRVK
-14 AKIIPADLAP
+14 VKIIPSDLEK
-24 LGIDSTKP
+24 LGIDSNKP
-32 IIYVLDTE
+32 IIYVLDTD
-40 SLISRVVLKTLC
+40 SLISRVVLKTEC
-52 QENNLSY
+52 EKNQLSY
-59 KNLPEHW
+59 KNLPDHW

-85 PNYAVFEENLKNIL
+85 ADYNVFQEQLTNILTFLKN
-99 SFLKKNPKEQL
+99 NPNEHV
-110 QLVPISVFLGMAP
+110 QLVPVSVFLGMAP
-123 HKNSGIFKNLFS
+123 NKNAGIFKILFS
-135 EQWAIGGRLR
+135 EQWSIGGRLR
-145 KLFSVLIHG
+145 KFFSIVFQG
-154 KKTLVRFSQPILLNQ
+154 KNTLLRFSQPILLNK
-169 ESDDSHSADEL
+169 EIDDTDSLDRLS
-180 AKKVS
+180 KKIS
-185 RVLRVHFHRV
+185 RVLRVHFYRI

-214 LKRQKV
+214 LKRKRV

-232 ISLAQSEKEAKKI
+232 ITIAKSEKEAKKI
-245 IKEIAS
+245 IKEVAS
-251 DYSYPIVSIF
+251 DYSYSIVSLF
-261 AKVLTKFWTKVY
+261 AKMLTKFWTKVY

-289 KYEIIYAPCH
+289 KYEVIYAPCH

-327 LNMPVMGSIL
+327 LNMPVMGPIL

-366 AHGVSIEYFIEGT
+366 SHGVSIEYFIEGT
-379 RSRTGRLLEPK
+379 RSRTGRLLQPK

-412 PAHLNYEKL
+412 PAHVNYEKL

-432 GKKKKGESLR
+432 GKSKKSESLS
-442 GLIKARKLLKQDYG
+442 GLIKARKLLKQNYG

-462 SDPIFLDDLL
+462 SEPILLDDLL

-493 KALVSDCGKEIM
+493 KTLVNECGKEIM
-505 QRINAAAHVNPIN
+505 QRINASAHVNPIN

-523 LLSTPNHSAG
+523 LLATPNHSAG
-533 VENLAQQIEFYKE
+533 KENLVQQINFYKE
-546 LLVQLPYSSR
+546 LITVLPYSSR
-556 VTITDLNSKEIFDL
+556 VTMTKLNTDEIIEL
-570 GIKLGFIEIVPH
+570 GIKLGFIEIVKH

-590 KSGQG
+590 KKEQG
-595 ILLTYY
+595 ILMTYY
-601 RNNILHLFAAS
+601 RNNILHLFAIS
-612 SFIAMSLINQRQLQR
+612 SFIAMSLVNHKQLQR
-627 REILRLMGVVY
+627 REILRLLGVVY

-650 KEEFINYGR
+650 REEFISYGR
-659 KTLTVLKQLDVL
+659 KTLELLKQLDVL
-671 KSASRTIE
+671 KTANRTVE
-679 RHPGG
+679 RYSGDTIKG
-684 SIEAG
+684 G
-689 KLQVLAH
+689 KLRVLAN

-707 VIAVLSKSGTE
+707 VVAVLSKRGSE
-718 QLSVPQLETL
+718 QLTVPELETL
-728 CQKTASKLNLLYG
+728 CHKTASKLNLLYG

-754 NFISN
+754 NFIGN

-768 NKEGKILFTDNLKI
+768 DSAGKIIFTDNLKT
-782 FYLGAKRL
+782 FYMGAKRL

-796 HSVLNLLMEPKEID
+796 HSVLNLLVEPQVSNPQIESSQE
-810 KPEQTTPSDNK
+810 PENTQN
-821 QKDKKKS
+821 

>member
-1 MPILSKLLSLRVK
+1 MSLLSKILSLRVK
-14 AKIIPADLAP
+14 AKIIPADLAS
-24 LGIDSTKP
+24 LGIDKNKP
-32 IIYVLDTE
+32 TIYVLNTD
-40 SLISRVVLKTLC
+40 SLISRVVLKTEC
-52 QENNLSY
+52 KKHQLSY

-66 PKLTTVMAN
+66 PKLTAVMAN
-75 KRLKGFWNRK
+75 KRLKGFWNRQA
-85 PNYAVFEENLKNIL
+85 NYEVFEENLKNIL
-99 SFLKKNPKEQL
+99 SFLKDNPKEQI
-110 QLVPISVFLGMAP
+110 QLVPVSVFLGMAP
-123 HKNSGIFKNLFS
+123 NKNSGIFKNLVS
-135 EQWAIGGRLR
+135 EQWSVGGRLR
-145 KLFSVLIHG
+145 KFFSILMHG
-154 KKTLVRFSQPILLNQ
+154 KNTLLRFSQPILLNPELDSRQ
-169 ESDDSHSADEL
+169 NSEES
-180 AKKVS
+180 AKKIS
-185 RVLRVHFHRV
+185 RVLRVHFYRI

-214 LKRQKV
+214 LKHPKV
-220 RQEIENYAKRKK
+220 RNEIEKYAKRKK
-232 ISLAQSEKEAKKI
+232 TSVNQSEREARKI

-251 DYSYPIVSIF
+251 DYSYSIVSIF
-261 AKVLTKFWTKVY
+261 AKVLTRFWTKVY

-289 KYEIIYAPCH
+289 KYEVIYTPCH
-299 RSHIDYLIMSYALHE
+299 RSHIDYLIMSYALHD

-366 AHGVSIEYFIEGT
+366 SHGVSIEYFIEGT

-400 YLNERNKPLMFQ
+400 YINDRNKPLMFQ

-421 MEGNSYQNELG
+421 MEGSSYQKELG
-432 GKKKKGESLR
+432 GKSKKSESLG

-462 SDPIFLDDLL
+462 SEAIYLDDLL
-472 DKFKPNWREI
+472 DKYKPDWREI
-482 TLNHNK
+482 TLTHNK
-488 KPEWF
+488 KPDWF
-493 KALVSDCGKEIM
+493 KALVNDCGKEIM

-523 LLSTPNHSAG
+523 LLSTPNHSAA
-533 VENLAQQIEFYKE
+533 VENLTQQIEFYKE
-546 LLVQLPYSSR
+546 LLLRLPYSAR
-556 VTITDLNSKEIFDL
+556 VTMTSLNTQEIFDL

-590 KSGQG
+590 KKEQG
-595 ILLTYY
+595 ILMTYY

-612 SFIAMSLINQRQLQR
+612 SFIAMSLVNQRQLPR
-627 REILRLMGVVY
+627 REILRLMGVIY
-638 PYVKKEL
+638 PYIKKEL

-650 KEEFINYGR
+650 REEFINYGR
-659 KTLTVLKQLDVL
+659 ETLTILKQLEVL
-671 KSASRTIE
+671 KSAGRSVE
-679 RHPGG
+679 RYSGG
-684 SIEAG
+684 SNEAG
-689 KLQVLAH
+689 KMRVLAN

-707 VIAVLSKSGTE
+707 VIAVLSKSGSM
-718 QLSVPQLETL
+718 QLTVPQLETL
-728 CQKTASKLNLLYG
+728 CHKTASKLNLLYG
-741 FNSPDFFDKSLFK
+741 FNSPDFFDKYLFK

-759 LKSEKVIET
+759 LKSEQVIET
-768 NKEGKILFTDNLKI
+768 SADGKIIFTENLKT
-782 FYLGAKRL
+782 FYLGSKKL

-796 HSVLNLLMEPKEID
+796 HSVLNLLEPKKTADE
-810 KPEQTTPSDNK
+810 KTKTQ
-821 QKDKKKS
+821 

>member
-1 MPILSKLLSLRVK
+1 MSILSKILYLRIK
-14 AKIIPADLAP
+14 AKIIPSDLAQ
-24 LGIDSTKP
+24 LGIDQNKP
-32 IIYVLDTE
+32 IIYVLDTD
-40 SLISRVVLKTLC
+40 SLVSRVVLKTEC
-52 QENNLSY
+52 TRNKLSY
-59 KNLPEHW
+59 KNLPEKW
-66 PKLTTVMAN
+66 PKLPAVMAN
-75 KRLKGFWNRK
+75 KALRGFWNRQ
-85 PNYAVFEENLKNIL
+85 PNYMVFQKNLKEVL
-99 SFLKKNPKEQL
+99 SFLKDNPEQQV
-110 QLVPISVFLGMAP
+110 QLVPVSVFLGMAP
-123 HKNSGIFKNLFS
+123 NKDSGIFKNLVS
-135 EQWAIGGRLR
+135 EQWSIGGRLR
-145 KLFSVLIHG
+145 KFFSILFHG
-154 KKTLVRFSQPILLNQ
+154 KNTLLRFNQPIILNYDQ
-169 ESDDSHSADEL
+169 QSTESIDDL
-180 AKKVS
+180 VKKIS
-185 RVLRVHFHRV
+185 RVFRVHFYRV

-232 ISLAQSEKEAKKI
+232 IAVAQSEKEAKKI

-251 DYSYPIVSIF
+251 DYSYSMVSIF
-261 AKVLTKFWTKVY
+261 AKALTKFWTKVY

-289 KYEIIYAPCH
+289 KYEVIYTPCH
-299 RSHIDYLIMSYALHE
+299 RSHIDYLIMSYALHD

-327 LNMPVMGSIL
+327 LNMPVLGSVL

-361 LSALL
+361 LGALL
-366 AHGVSIEYFIEGT
+366 NHGVSIEYFIEGT
-379 RSRTGRLLEPK
+379 RSRTGRLLQPK

-400 YLNERNKPLMFQ
+400 YINERNKPLMFQ
-412 PAHLNYEKL
+412 PAHVNYERL
-421 MEGNSYQNELG
+421 MEGNSYQSELG
-432 GKKKKGESLR
+432 GKSKKGETLG
-442 GLIKARKLLKQDYG
+442 GLFKARKLLKQDYG

-462 SDPIFLDDLL
+462 SDPILLDELL

-488 KPEWF
+488 KPDWF
-493 KALVSDCGKEIM
+493 KALVNNCGTEIM

-523 LLSTPNHSAG
+523 LLSTPNHSAA
-533 VENLAQQIEFYKE
+533 VENLALQIEFYKE
-546 LLVQLPYSSR
+546 LLIRLPYSSR
-556 VTITDLNSKEIFDL
+556 ITITDLNTQEIFDL

-590 KSGQG
+590 KKDQG

-601 RNNILHLFAAS
+601 RNNILHLFTAS
-612 SFIAMSLINQRQLQR
+612 SFIAMSLINQKQMQR
-627 REILRLMGVVY
+627 RDILRLMGVVY
-638 PYVKKEL
+638 PFVKKEL

-650 KEEFINYGR
+650 LEEFLAYGR
-659 KTLTVLKQLDVL
+659 ETIDVLKQLEVL
-671 KSASRTIE
+671 KSANRTIE
-679 RHPGG
+679 RHTGG

-689 KLQVLAH
+689 KLRVLAN
-696 ALMQTYERFFI
+696 ALMQTYERFFL
-707 VIAVLSKSGTE
+707 VIAVLSKSGSE
-718 QLSVPQLETL
+718 QVTVPQLETL
-728 CQKTASKLNLLYG
+728 CHKTASKLNLLYG

-759 LKSEKVIET
+759 LKSEDVIKT
-768 NKEGKILFTDNLKI
+768 NSEGKIIFTDNLKT

-796 HSVLNLLMEPKEID
+796 HSVLNLLEPK
-810 KPEQTTPSDNK
+810 S
-821 QKDKKKS
+821 

>member
-1 MPILSKLLSLRVK
+1 MSILSKILSLRIK
-14 AKIIPADLAP
+14 AKIIPDDLAK
-24 LGIDSTKP
+24 LGIDKNKP
-32 IIYVLDTE
+32 VVYVLDTD
-40 SLISRVVLKTLC
+40 SLISRVILKTECQKQQLC
-52 QENNLSY
+52 Y
-59 KNLPEHW
+59 TTLPEHW
-66 PKLTTVMAN
+66 PKLTKVMAN
-75 KRLKGFWNRK
+75 KRLKGFWNRQA
-85 PNYAVFEENLKNIL
+85 NYLVFQEHLKSIL
-99 SFLKKNPKEQL
+99 SFLKDHPKEQL
-110 QLVPISVFLGMAP
+110 QLVPVSVFLGMAP
-123 HKNSGIFKNLFS
+123 HKDSGIFKNLFS
-135 EQWAIGGRLR
+135 EQWSIGGRLR
-145 KLFSVLIHG
+145 KFFSILFHG
-154 KKTLVRFSQPILLNQ
+154 KNTLLRFSQPILLNQ
-169 ESDDSHSADEL
+169 ELDSSHNVDDL
-180 AKKVS
+180 VKKIS

-200 GPDLSHRRTVAKNI
+200 GPDLSHRRTVASNI

-220 RQEIENYAKRKK
+220 RQEIEKYAKRKK
-232 ISLAQSEKEAKKI
+232 ISIAESEKQAKKI
-245 IKEIAS
+245 IKEVAS
-251 DYSYPIVSIF
+251 DYSYSIVSIF

-289 KYEIIYAPCH
+289 KYEVIYTPCH
-299 RSHIDYLIMSYALHE
+299 RSHIDYLIMSYALHD

-366 AHGVSIEYFIEGT
+366 THGVSIEYFIEGT

-390 AGMLAMTIKS
+390 AGMLAMTIQS

-421 MEGNSYQNELG
+421 MEGNSYQSELG
-432 GKKKKGESLR
+432 GKSKKGETLG
-442 GLIKARKLLKQDYG
+442 GLFKARKLLKQDYG

-462 SDPIFLDDLL
+462 SEPIFLDDLL
-472 DKFKPNWREI
+472 DKYKPDWREI
-482 TLNHNK
+482 TLVHNK

-493 KALVSDCGKEIM
+493 KALVSNCGKEIM

-523 LLSTPNHSAG
+523 LLSTPNHSAA
-533 VENLAQQIEFYKE
+533 VDNLAQQIDFYKE
-546 LLVQLPYSSR
+546 LIKRLPYSSR
-556 VTITDLNSKEIFDL
+556 VTMTSLDTQQIFDL
-570 GIKLGFIEIVPH
+570 GIELGFIEIVPH

-590 KSGQG
+590 KKDQG

-612 SFIAMSLINQRQLQR
+612 SFIAMCLVNQRQLQR
-627 REILRLMGVVY
+627 REILRLMVVVY

-650 KEEFINYGR
+650 KEEFVSYGR
-659 KTLTVLKQLDVL
+659 DTIDVLKQLGVL
-671 KSASRTIE
+671 KSANRTVERYSGGTIE
-679 RHPGG
+679 G
-684 SIEAG
+684 G
-689 KLQVLAH
+689 KLRVLAN

-707 VIAVLSKSGTE
+707 VIAVLSKSGSEKLT
-718 QLSVPQLETL
+718 VPQLENL
-728 CQKTASKLNLLYG
+728 CHKTASKLNLLYG

-759 LKSEKVIET
+759 LKSEQVIET
-768 NKEGKILFTDNLKI
+768 NSSGKIIFTENLKV
-782 FYLGAKRL
+782 FYMGAKRL

-796 HSVLNLLMEPKEID
+796 HSVLNLLEPK
-810 KPEQTTPSDNK
+810 
-821 QKDKKKS
+821 